1 MRWSSRDARAAL
13 RPLIVVNALLLAVA
27 VTSLVYAV
35 RELWRPAETGRVV
48 AKVASH
54 TPQAVSAEP
63 IPDGA
68 YAVVAGRNLFSPT
81 RSEVTVAVAP
91 SSTAPVAK
99 PNLYGVV
106 LRDGGSIA
114 YLEDPTTKRVARY
127 RVGDIVGGGTVR
139 SIAPDHVVLARGDA
153 TVEVRLNDPSKPRVA
168 AVIPTNAAHPEPQLG
183 VGPQSGVTSA
193 ASTPPIS
200 IPRQRLRSPFPPRV
214 LPTRPDQPSQQ

>member
-1 MRWSSRDARAAL
+1 
-13 RPLIVVNALLLAVA
+13 
-27 VTSLVYAV
+27 
-35 RELWRPAETGRVV
+35 
-48 AKVASH
+48 
-54 TPQAVSAEP
+54 
-63 IPDGA
+63 
-68 YAVVAGRNLFSPT
+68 
-81 RSEVTVAVAP
+81 
-91 SSTAPVAK
+91 
-99 PNLYGVV
+99 V